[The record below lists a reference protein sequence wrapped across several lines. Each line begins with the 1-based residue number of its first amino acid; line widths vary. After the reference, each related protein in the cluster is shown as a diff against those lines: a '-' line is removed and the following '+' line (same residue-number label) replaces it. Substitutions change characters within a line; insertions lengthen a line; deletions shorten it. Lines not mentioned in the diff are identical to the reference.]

1 MLRPWSQQA
10 RQLTPRRGTVAHLR
24 NQGCCVHIHTENLS
38 TPNPLR
44 VHVQA
49 NSLVYRVAPTALRLV
64 VNKDRVGEELG
75 IRYGDESERDVF
87 CEGECDEV
95 H

>member
-1 MLRPWSQQA
+1 
-10 RQLTPRRGTVAHLR
+10 
-24 NQGCCVHIHTENLS
+24 
-38 TPNPLR
+38 
-44 VHVQA
+44 VQA